1 MNEFSDIGMEVN
13 SNNSLKMAKKQSS
26 HLEYTIS
33 KVSHLDSEHTEEE
46 QKEDTNKKKLRRT
59 STISYIINMIN
70 SNSDSFKN
78 MSERKINIFEMEK
91 KLGRDHLMPMMTI
104 HSLLGLG
111 LQTIINE
118 TKMAIFLDKV
128 FSAYDRKVQYH
139 NDLHGADVMQMMYH
153 MITRCKL

>member
-33 KVSHLDSEHTEEE
+33 KASNLESEPVEEE
-46 QKEDTNKKKLRRT
+46 SKEEKKKLRRT
-59 STISYIINMIN
+59 STISYIINLIN
-70 SNSDSFKN
+70 SNSEAFKL
-78 MSERKINIFEMEK
+78 MGERNANIFMMEK

-111 LQTIINE
+111 LQSIINE

-128 FSAYDRKVQYH
+128 YSNY
-139 NDLHGADVMQMMYH
+139 
-153 MITRCKL
+153 